1 MLIRNRDVGVGV
13 GVGVGGW
20 VGYRLM
26 IKSFQT
32 LAFTRSPSDSPRK
45 GKGRGGAGVAVVA
58 VVLEVLRVCFFS
70 RGREGAFFL
79 RGDGQNQ
86 SYVICDLCGLF
97 FCFF

>member
-1 MLIRNRDVGVGV
+1 MCGCGC
-13 GVGVGGW
+13 GCGCGWVGGW

-58 VVLEVLRVCFFS
+58 VVLEVLRVCFFFKGE
-70 RGREGAFFL
+70 GRCLFFKRRWPEPKL
-79 RGDGQNQ
+79 
-86 SYVICDLCGLF
+86 CDL
-97 FCFF
+97 